1 MGSYCGYIGIME
13 KNMETTVVYRGYIGI
28 MASSYQDTEQNPLGR
43 PILVELNV
51 RAELVLITPEL
62 SGGQLGMKEYL

>member
-1 MGSYCGYIGIME
+1 
-13 KNMETTVVYRGYIGI
+13 METTVVYRGYIGI

-62 SGGQLGMKEYL
+62 SGG